1 MPTSAQSLAEVALA
15 LRDRVE
21 LPPRTRYRL
30 VGVGLAHF
38 DDATASPQDALFQ
51 PDAAVSAGSP
61 RPC

>member
-1 MPTSAQSLAEVALA
+1 LAEVALA

-38 DDATASPQDALFQ
+38 DESEPSPQDALF
-51 PDAAVSAGSP
+51 DASIAGP
-61 RPC
+61 

>member
-1 MPTSAQSLAEVALA
+1 MPTSAQALAEMALA

-38 DDATASPQDALFQ
+38 DDAAPSPQDALFQ
-51 PDAAVSAGSP
+51 PDTVVSVGSP
-61 RPC
+61 DPC